1 MIDILVIGGA
11 GYIGSIM
18 CKHLKK
24 NGYQPIVLDNLTTGH
39 RQSVKWG
46 PLYEG
51 SLDDTTLLNRIF
63 TEHQPKAVMHFA
75 ACCYVNESV
84 KEPCKYYRNNVA
96 ATITLLEA
104 MVNNNISNFIFS
116 SSCATY
122 GEPVEI
128 PITEDHPQHPINPYG
143 RTKLMIE
150 QILADMSAA
159 NNLQYISLR
168 YFNAAG
174 ADPEGELGED
184 HNPEPHLIPLIL
196 NTALGQQKTI
206 SIFGDDYPTK
216 DGTCIRDYIHVNDIA
231 QAHLFALEKL
241 LNGKSS
247 GVYNLGNGGGHS
259 VKEVIDVARKVTGR
273 PIPIEIFDRRAGDP
287 GILIS
292 TSDKAYKELKWQPK
306 YTNLH
311 DIIGTAWHWLQ
322 THPDGFKDD
331 VTNLK

>member
-1 MIDILVIGGA
+1 MTEILVIGGA
-11 GYIGSIM
+11 GYIGSNM
-18 CKHLKK
+18 CKHLKQ

-46 PLYEG
+46 PFFEG
-51 SLDDTTLLNRIF
+51 SLDDTVLLNRIF
-63 TEHQPKAVMHFA
+63 TKHRPKAVMHFA
-75 ACCYVNESV
+75 AFCYVNESV

-96 ATITLLEA
+96 ATISLLET
-104 MVNNNISNFIFS
+104 MVTNNIPNIIFS

-159 NNLQYISLR
+159 HDLQYISLR

-184 HNPEPHLIPLIL
+184 HKPEPHLIPLVL
-196 NTALGQQKTI
+196 HTALGRQDTI
-206 SIFGDDYPTK
+206 RIFGDDYPTI
-216 DGTCIRDYIHVNDIA
+216 DGTCVRDYIHVSDIA
-231 QAHLFALEKL
+231 QAHLLALERL
-241 LNGKSS
+241 LNRRS
-247 GVYNLGNGGGHS
+247 GGIYNLGNGDGHS
-259 VKEVIDVARKVTGR
+259 VKEVIEVAKKVTGR
-273 PIPIEIFDRRAGDP
+273 PIPIEVFERRVGDP

-292 TSDKAYKELKWQPK
+292 TSEKARKELNWEPK
-306 YTNLH
+306 FTNLH
-311 DIIGTAWHWLQ
+311 DIIETAWQWLQ
-322 THPDGFKDD
+322 NHPDGFE
-331 VTNLK
+331 N